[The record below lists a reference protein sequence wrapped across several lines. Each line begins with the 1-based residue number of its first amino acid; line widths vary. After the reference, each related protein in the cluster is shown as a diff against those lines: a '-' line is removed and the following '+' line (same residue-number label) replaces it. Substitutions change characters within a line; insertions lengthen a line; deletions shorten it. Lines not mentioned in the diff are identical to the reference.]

1 MTDNTEDNLIEVRTF
16 ATMQEIESLL
26 GFKEDN
32 PINKDNYERIFGDYW
47 FPDEVTCCRE
57 KTNGQLCG
65 EGHKWGF
72 VAKLKDGSITI
83 IGNYCARDKF
93 GADAKI
99 KADRS
104 KYLNEKRRR
113 ERLAQLEDLLADKE
127 KVLKKLVLLKEE
139 LEKIQDRVNNFSD
152 SLGGRTLRR
161 LQDIART
168 GSTTVFVDVITY
180 REYLD
185 EDGEKQIERRVAPAR
200 VGTLNGVSIF
210 NEYSF
215 QSIKSTMR
223 AVKMAYEEA
232 GSISGDIKT
241 SQLESLTSSMADFD
255 RVDSEAKKIQQEETS
270 FFANDLGLLCFLVD
284 DKSERYKTAQLV
296 LEHSGES
303 VGKDKAKNWLIE
315 KEKEMKNVLKADKIG
330 IQY

>member
-1 MTDNTEDNLIEVRTF
+1 MTDNTEKNLIEVRTF

-32 PINKDNYERIFGDYW
+32 RINKDNYERIFGDYW
-47 FPDEVTCCRE
+47 FPDEVRCCRE

-139 LEKIQDRVNNFSD
+139 LEK
-152 SLGGRTLRR
+152 
-161 LQDIART
+161 
-168 GSTTVFVDVITY
+168 
-180 REYLD
+180 
-185 EDGEKQIERRVAPAR
+185 KQI
-200 VGTLNGVSIF
+200 
-210 NEYSF
+210 
-215 QSIKSTMR
+215 
-223 AVKMAYEEA
+223 
-232 GSISGDIKT
+232 GS
-241 SQLESLTSSMADFD
+241 
-255 RVDSEAKKIQQEETS
+255 
-270 FFANDLGLLCFLVD
+270 GL
-284 DKSERYKTAQLV
+284 
-296 LEHSGES
+296 
-303 VGKDKAKNWLIE
+303 
-315 KEKEMKNVLKADKIG
+315 
-330 IQY
+330 

>member
-1 MTDNTEDNLIEVRTF
+1 MPDNTKDNLIEVRTF
-16 ATMQEIESLL
+16 ATMQEIESLP

-47 FPDEVTCCRE
+47 FPDEVKCCRE
-57 KTNGQLCG
+57 KPNGQLCN

-93 GADAKI
+93 GADAQI

-127 KVLKKLVLLKEE
+127 KVLNQLVVLKEE
-139 LEKIQDRVNNFSD
+139 LENTQGRVNEFSD

-168 GSTTVFVDVITY
+168 GSATIFVDVITY
-180 REYLD
+180 HEYID
-185 EDGEKQIERRVAPAR
+185 EDGEKQRERRVSPAR
-200 VGTLNGVSIF
+200 IGSLNGVSIF

-215 QSIKSTMR
+215 QSIKSLMR
-223 AVKMAYEEA
+223 AVKMAYDDAE
-232 GSISGDIKT
+232 SITGDVKT
-241 SQLESLTSSMADFD
+241 SQLESLTSSMSEFN
-255 RVDSEAKKIQQEETS
+255 RVNSDVKKIQQEEKS
-270 FFANDLGLLCFLVD
+270 FFDNDLGLLCFLVD
-284 DKSERYKTAQLV
+284 DKSERYKTAKLI
-296 LEHSGES
+296 LELSGDS
-303 VGKDKAKNWLIE
+303 VGRDKAKEWLID
-315 KEKEMKNVLKADKIG
+315 KEKEMKSTLGADKIG
-330 IQY
+330 IQF